1 MPEHTV
7 PEHTQHDLA
16 PVAASAPARRV
27 GALFIT
33 IYALA
38 LLGIWMSI
46 MLPASVTIA
55 LRISEL
61 DPDGKTDSYSIAA
74 GLGTLVALLAN
85 PFFGRLSDRTRSRF
99 GRRRPWIAIGLA
111 GTMVGALV
119 IALSDSFPLLLVGW
133 LIMQAFINASIAAAL
148 AVVADRVPVAQQ
160 GLVGALSGM
169 ASSASLVIGVFFV
182 EWFPTNI
189 LAQFGLPVVVA
200 LVFCGILM
208 WLLRGDDSRGLPRQ
222 PFGIGEFFG
231 SFLINPRRSPDFA
244 LFLVTMFLV
253 SCGVAV
259 VSTYTVYIL
268 QDRVNVSDDAIG
280 RVITLAYVIPGII
293 ATILAP
299 FVGWL
304 NDRTGRR
311 KLLMGAAAIV
321 NGAGTV
327 MLATATEVTPFLIA
341 VCVAAGLGLGLLSGT
356 YIGFAISTMNDPST
370 SARDLGVTNIA
381 YTLPFSMMPFAA
393 PLLLG
398 IGGGGNYPALLITGG
413 ALSILGIVPMLF
425 IRATR

>member
-1 MPEHTV
+1 MTENRPN
-7 PEHTQHDLA
+7 
-16 PVAASAPARRV
+16 AATEPNV
-27 GALFIT
+27 GRAGRPGVGPLFIT
-33 IYALA
+33 VYALA

-55 LRISEL
+55 LRISEI
-61 DPDGKTDSYSIAA
+61 DPEGKTGSYSLAA

-99 GRRRPWIAIGLA
+99 GRRRPWIAIGLL
-111 GTMVGALV
+111 GTMAGALV
-119 IALSDSFPLLLVGW
+119 IAFSDSFPMLLVGW

-208 WLLRGDDSRGLPRQ
+208 WLLRGDDSRALRPE
-222 PFGIGEFFG
+222 PFGLGQFFG
-231 SFLINPRRSPDFA
+231 SFIINPRKSPDFA

-268 QDRVNVSDDAIG
+268 QDRVDVSESEIA
-280 RVITLAYVIPGII
+280 RVITLAYVIPGLV
-293 ATILAP
+293 AMALAP
-299 FVGWL
+299 FIGWL
-304 NDRTGRR
+304 NDKSERR
-311 KLLMGAAAIV
+311 KLIMGAAAVV
-321 NGAGTV
+321 NGLGTF
-327 MLATATEVTPFLIA
+327 MLASATEVTPFLVA

-356 YIGFAISTMNDPST
+356 YIGFAISTMNDPAN

-381 YTLPFSMMPFAA
+381 YTLPFSIMPFAA
-393 PLLLG
+393 PLFLG
-398 IGGGGNYPALLITGG
+398 IGGADEPNYPALLIAGG
-413 ALSILGIVPMLF
+413 VLSLLGIVPMLF
-425 IRATR
+425 IKATK

>member
-1 MPEHTV
+1 MAKLPDT
-7 PEHTQHDLA
+7 TATGQGA
-16 PVAASAPARRV
+16 APAATRRV
-27 GALFIT
+27 GPLFIT
-33 IYALA
+33 VYALA

-55 LRISEL
+55 LRISQI
-61 DPDGKTDSYSIAA
+61 DPEGKTASYSVAA

-99 GRRRPWIAIGLA
+99 GQRRPWILIGLL
-111 GTMVGALV
+111 GTIAGALV
-119 IALSDSFPLLLVGW
+119 IALSNSFPMLLLGW

-148 AVVADRVPVAQQ
+148 AIIADRVPTAQQ

-182 EWFPTNI
+182 EWFPTNM

-200 LVFCGILM
+200 LVFCGVLL
-208 WLLRGDDSRGLPRQ
+208 WLLRGDSSLDLKPE
-222 PFGIGEFFG
+222 PFGIAAFFG
-231 SFLINPRRSPDFA
+231 SFYINPRRSPDFA

-268 QDRVNVSDDAIG
+268 QDRINVSEDEIG
-280 RVITLAYVIPGII
+280 RIITLAYVFPGLI
-293 ATILAP
+293 ATALSP

-304 NDRTGRR
+304 NDKTGRR
-311 KLLMGAAAIV
+311 KLIMGAAAVV
-321 NGAGTV
+321 NGIGTF
-327 MLATATEVTPFLIA
+327 MLATSTEITPFLIA
-341 VCVAAGLGLGLLSGT
+341 VCVAAGLGMGLLSGT
-356 YIGFAISTMNDPST
+356 YIGFAVATMNDPST

-381 YTLPFSMMPFAA
+381 YTLPFSIMPFAA

-398 IGGGGNYPALLITGG
+398 IGGGDPNYPALLITGG
-413 ALSILGIVPMLF
+413 ILSLLGIAPMLF
-425 IRATR
+425 IKATK